1 MRIFRKKQLGTFKQN
16 FKANFQDDIIKN
28 ASNNFSNSKGF
39 GLQFNSRSNL
49 GFFQSFRGKFQIF
62 WYAIFLSIYI
72 WFMFWI
78 CYDLFVWN
86 KTVFEVNV
94 SSYVGSVISLACLW
108 IGTLIWKRKGSRKQ
122 YLQEEILLDKK
133 DTLINTEKISD
144 KLFNNDDEINV
155 ESAVESV
162 HVLPIQEI
170 QAIQG
175 TQVAQET
182 QTIRE
187 TKTIEESQQIET
199 IQQDNIG
206 YGCSHYL
213 GYLKQKK
220 DKQIPEECLT
230 CKDLLN
236 CS

>member
-1 MRIFRKKQLGTFKQN
+1 
-16 FKANFQDDIIKN
+16 
-28 ASNNFSNSKGF
+28 
-39 GLQFNSRSNL
+39 
-49 GFFQSFRGKFQIF
+49 
-62 WYAIFLSIYI
+62 
-72 WFMFWI
+72 MFWI

-108 IGTLIWKRKGSRKQ
+108 IGTLIWKRNGSRKQ
-122 YLQEEILLDKK
+122 HLQEHILVDKK
-133 DTLINTEKISD
+133 DNLLSTEDISD
-144 KLFNNDDEINV
+144 KLFNNDEEINV
-155 ESAVESV
+155 ESAVDSV
-162 HVLPIQEI
+162 QVLPIQEI

-175 TQVAQET
+175 TQTSQET
-182 QTIRE
+182 Q
-187 TKTIEESQQIET
+187 TIEESQQIET

-230 CKDLLN
+230 CKDLLK